1 MTKTSQHS
9 ILGVWSSQI
18 LIQHSLNK
26 GIVVQLTAYMIFPLI
41 LFLSSVHQGQSEV
54 LDMAVFLWRS
64 LICSVWLWQWSSDQV
79 LTVYCVQLKQI
90 CSIILTAV
98 LSQHSQQSTEC
109 RPNRVIV
116 REFRNFTQRI
126 LCFIQILKELSVIS
140 KNIINVSDFKLYIYN
155 LIFAVNKS
163 CRYKL

>member
-41 LFLSSVHQGQSEV
+41 LFLSSVHQRQPEV

-79 LTVYCVQLKQI
+79 LTLYCVQLKQI

-98 LSQHSQQSTEC
+98 PSQHSQQSTER
-109 RPNRVIV
+109 RPNRVKSVSSEIWPK
-116 REFRNFTQRI
+116 EISALFTFWDRQKHNS
-126 LCFIQILKELSVIS
+126 CVT
-140 KNIINVSDFKLYIYN
+140 FKIYIY
-155 LIFAVNKS
+155 II
-163 CRYKL
+163 